1 MSSTSKIDEAT
12 NIAYSSMKND
22 EAKINYNPNSSLR
35 NETQERNVQTDR
47 NRTVQNQTELILII
61 NACILISLVVIA
73 IIVLQFKAWNK
84 KRYQTFQRNEVYEF
98 RVRENNAA
106 QLEAQVNDSQLPVVE
121 YQKNGPDLEESQ

>member
-1 MSSTSKIDEAT
+1 MSSTSKIDDAT
-12 NIAYSSMKND
+12 NIAYSGMKND

-35 NETQERNVQTDR
+35 NETQERNAQTDR
-47 NRTVQNQTELILII
+47 NRTVQNETESILII

-98 RVRENNAA
+98 RVRESIAP
-106 QLEAQVNDSQLPVVE
+106 QLEAQASDSQLPVVG
-121 YQKNGPDLEESQ
+121 YQENGPDIEESQ

>member
-1 MSSTSKIDEAT
+1 MSTTSEIDEAT